1 MNREELSNRKP
12 RRSEWRAIQP
22 TGQRVAHAPPTEQC
36 AVSGRPLVRVAARTS
51 RRARAGGCW
60 LRCARCLGP
69 LPCELPCL
77 SPAPIRS
84 WFLESKSPFSASPAG
99 LCPSEPRGMAAPQLS
114 PSPALCVLT
123 RGNATFPSH
132 SSILLLSLSAM
143 AIKPQSCCLTLLCAF
158 PTPKFGCG
166 YSGAFS
172 QGRLQCWGLQLG
184 AALLGAGDAEGQI
197 IASRCTP
204 GAGGV
209 QLSCRAR
216 GRAPRH

>member
-1 MNREELSNRKP
+1 MAGYSANRTARCSRP
-12 RRSEWRAIQP
+12 AHRAMRRFGAAAGSCRRPHLPQSSGGRVLVALRSLFGPVTVRA
-22 TGQRVAHAPPTEQC
+22 
-36 AVSGRPLVRVAARTS
+36 AVS
-51 RRARAGGCW
+51 
-60 LRCARCLGP
+60 
-69 LPCELPCL
+69 L
-77 SPAPIRS
+77 SSPIRS

-143 AIKPQSCCLTLLCAF
+143 AIKLQSCCLTLLCAF

>member
-1 MNREELSNRKP
+1 MSP
-12 RRSEWRAIQP
+12 P
-22 TGQRVAHAPPTEQC
+22 APPAELGRAGVGCAALRSLFGPVTVRA
-36 AVSGRPLVRVAARTS
+36 AVS
-51 RRARAGGCW
+51 
-60 LRCARCLGP
+60 
-69 LPCELPCL
+69 L
-77 SPAPIRS
+77 SSPIRS